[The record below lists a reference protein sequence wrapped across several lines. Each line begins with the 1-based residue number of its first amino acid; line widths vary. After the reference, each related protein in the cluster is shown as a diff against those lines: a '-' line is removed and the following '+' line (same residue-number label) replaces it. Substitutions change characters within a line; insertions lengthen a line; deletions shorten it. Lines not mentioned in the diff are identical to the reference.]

1 MNESDSIAVCSRSFS
16 QNQNLRSELKKRYKF
31 VKFNDEGLSLSG
43 QQLIDFIKGNSKTII
58 GLEKMNKDILV
69 SLPELKVISKY
80 GVGTDNLDLKT
91 MQQEKISLGIKPGV
105 NKRSVSE
112 LVLGLTILM
121 LRYLSQANN
130 EVKKGGWNQFK
141 GAQLTNK
148 VFGIVGYGQIGKDLS
163 TLIKPFDCQL
173 LFHDMEELN
182 DIDAEQVS
190 LFELLKRSDIVS
202 LHLPFN
208 EDTKNIINK
217 ESFGYM
223 KETSILINLSR
234 GGIVNEKDL
243 KEALISGSIQ
253 SAAFDVFAQEPPT
266 DSELLNLP
274 NFFATPHIG
283 GISEEG
289 IEAMGMAAIDGLD
302 DNVIPSY

>member
-1 MNESDSIAVCSRSFS
+1 MNELDSVAVCSRSFS
-16 QNQNLRSELKKRYKF
+16 KNQKLRSELKKRYKF

-43 QQLIDFIKGNSKTII
+43 NQLIDFVQGYSKTII
-58 GLEKMNKDILV
+58 GLEKMNEDILT

-80 GVGTDNLDLKT
+80 GVGTDNLDLQI
-91 MQQEKISLGIKPGV
+91 MQQMNISLGIKPGI
-105 NKRSVSE
+105 NRRAVSE
-112 LVLGLTILM
+112 LVLGLTILL
-121 LRYLSQANN
+121 LRYLSEAND

-141 GAQLTNK
+141 GTQLTNK

-163 TLIKPFDCQL
+163 SLIKPFDCQL
-173 LFHDMEELN
+173 LVHDMEEIN
-182 DIDAEQVS
+182 NIDAEQVS
-190 LFELLKRSDIVS
+190 LSELLKRSDIVS

-208 EDTKNIINK
+208 EDTRNIINK
-217 ESFGYM
+217 ESFTHM

-243 KEALISGSIQ
+243 KEALIDGSIQ

-289 IEAMGMAAIDGLD
+289 IEAMGMAAIEGLD

>member
-1 MNESDSIAVCSRSFS
+1 MNELDSIAVCSRSFS
-16 QNQNLRSELKKRYKF
+16 KNQKLRSELKKRYKF

-43 QQLIDFIKGNSKTII
+43 NQLIDFVQGYSKTII
-58 GLEKMNKDILV
+58 GLEKMNEDILT

-80 GVGTDNLDLKT
+80 GVGTDNLDLQI
-91 MQQEKISLGIKPGV
+91 MQQMNISLGIKPGI
-105 NKRSVSE
+105 NRRAVSE
-112 LVLGLTILM
+112 LVLGLTILL
-121 LRYLSQANN
+121 LRYLSEAND

-141 GAQLTNK
+141 GTQLTNK

-163 TLIKPFDCQL
+163 SLIKPFDCQL
-173 LFHDMEELN
+173 LVHDMEEIN
-182 DIDAEQVS
+182 NIDAEQVS
-190 LFELLKRSDIVS
+190 LLELLKRSDIVS

-208 EDTKNIINK
+208 EDTRNIINK
-217 ESFGYM
+217 ESFTHM

-234 GGIVNEKDL
+234 GGIVNEEDL
-243 KEALISGSIQ
+243 KEALIDGSIQ

-289 IEAMGMAAIDGLD
+289 IEAMGMAAIEGLD